1 MVPSNWVKDIREV
14 YTCLAIVA
22 RWRITLSVTP
32 ALPTRE
38 QRIRTP
44 LLAVKFTEEDGKGLA
59 VDTAAVCGTRGDGLN
74 DERQRAFARRAGRFV
89 FWILARLAAARQ
101 MPHNLRSKK
110 LPACVKGCPMPA
122 LVGRRARRAG
132 AQRAGVGQASGEE
145 TADCRDGRYMA
156 MGI

>member
-1 MVPSNWVKDIREV
+1 MPSNWVKDIREV

-110 LPACVKGCPMPA
+110 LPACDPLQSHDNRNSIGC
-122 LVGRRARRAG
+122 
-132 AQRAGVGQASGEE
+132 
-145 TADCRDGRYMA
+145 
-156 MGI
+156 